1 MYTHKTG
8 FLPPVSCA
16 WAENRIEQY
25 KSKAIEQTRQ
35 ALAGFEIAV
44 DSAKKRLAQLSVLES
59 NDPYRKRMKLDSTV
73 GVIPPPVR
81 VTTEAKRPGAGKL
94 RRPKKLR
101 MLPWLPVR
109 SKMFKKLRLL
119 CRSLLLQLSMLLLMM
134 WSRMMSAL
142 EVRLLLLML
151 SKIVIGSDNMSDD
164 DMEQVDTGHCSPVRP
179 SSPALSIAA
188 VSPTR
193 PICLPLPC
201 AFWPDRRFQ
210 GQAQVPRVVVEVD
223 LRENEVL
230 LCCPGW

>member
-1 MYTHKTG
+1 
-8 FLPPVSCA
+8 
-16 WAENRIEQY
+16 
-25 KSKAIEQTRQ
+25 
-35 ALAGFEIAV
+35 
-44 DSAKKRLAQLSVLES
+44 
-59 NDPYRKRMKLDSTV
+59 
-73 GVIPPPVR
+73 
-81 VTTEAKRPGAGKL
+81 
-94 RRPKKLR
+94 
-101 MLPWLPVR
+101 
-109 SKMFKKLRLL
+109 
-119 CRSLLLQLSMLLLMM
+119 
-134 WSRMMSAL
+134 MSAL
-142 EVRLLLLML
+142 EMRLVLLML

-210 GQAQVPRVVVEVD
+210 GQAQVPRVVAEVD